1 MSTTSVMGGA
11 VRRRE
16 DPALIRG
23 TGVYT
28 DDIKLSGALHV
39 AFVRSPI
46 ARGKITRIDTKAAM
60 QMPGV
65 WAVYTAADVRHLGPL
80 LAQVPA
86 GKLRPLL
93 ADGLVNHVG
102 EAVAMVVADSPY
114 LARDAIEAVVVDYDS
129 LPAVVDLKEAA
140 SDKVLIHADLKS
152 NTTVSWKAHDWWAG
166 VIKLD
171 DPRPGIEEAKKRKD
185 AVIVSLEMTNQRLI
199 PVAIEPRSVIAEWNL
214 GYGRF
219 TVWSSTQVPHALMG
233 ALAKTFGLPSNSVRV
248 IALEVGGGFGSKL
261 NVYIDEV
268 LVCFAARQLGRPVKF
283 TETRREAA
291 VSTIQGR
298 GWVGTATLVGTK
310 DGKILGY
317 ELEAL
322 ADMGAYT
329 QNFTQAI
336 PLLGLWVSA
345 GQYDI
350 PTYWKVDTVYTN
362 TPVTDAYR
370 GAGRPEAIYYIERIV
385 DAYSRQIGMDPAEVR
400 KLNYH
405 KTFPVANN
413 TGLTIDSGNYVENLD
428 KLLEAADY
436 QGLRKMQAAARKEGR
451 YVGIGVSSYLEI
463 CGFGPS
469 VLAEIGFGW
478 DSFDLPTSLSGSGLV
493 RVNPDASVTAVIGTG
508 PTGQS
513 HETTWGQIISD
524 GLGIPMERIA
534 VKHGDTSESPMG
546 VGTFGSRS
554 IAVDGTATYQAT
566 QRVREKAQKIAAHML
581 EAAAEDIRFG
591 DDAAFVAGSP
601 DRSVTWKQ
609 IAGVAYRVHKGPEG
623 IEPGL
628 EAKASFSPSNAT
640 WPFGSHLAV
649 VEVDTETGDVKLLRY
664 VAMDDCGNVINPM
677 IVDGQLHGGIAQGV
691 GQALFE
697 EAIYDADGN
706 CLTTSLIDYPLPTAA
721 DLPSFEL
728 DRTVTPTDVN
738 PMGVKGVGEAG
749 TIGAAQ
755 TIVNAVIDALAPLG
769 VKHID
774 MPLRPRRV
782 WKAIQEAKGA

>member
-140 SDKVLIHADLKS
+140 SDKGLIHADLKS

-268 LVCFAARQLGRPVKF
+268 LVCFAARQLGLRTRMPRAASSSTTSRPF
-283 TETRREAA
+283 HCRSAWCRLMRRPAP
-291 VSTIQGR
+291 
-298 GWVGTATLVGTK
+298 W
-310 DGKILGY
+310 
-317 ELEAL
+317 
-322 ADMGAYT
+322 
-329 QNFTQAI
+329 QA
-336 PLLGLWVSA
+336 
-345 GQYDI
+345 
-350 PTYWKVDTVYTN
+350 
-362 TPVTDAYR
+362 
-370 GAGRPEAIYYIERIV
+370 
-385 DAYSRQIGMDPAEVR
+385 
-400 KLNYH
+400 
-405 KTFPVANN
+405 
-413 TGLTIDSGNYVENLD
+413 
-428 KLLEAADY
+428 
-436 QGLRKMQAAARKEGR
+436 
-451 YVGIGVSSYLEI
+451 
-463 CGFGPS
+463 
-469 VLAEIGFGW
+469 
-478 DSFDLPTSLSGSGLV
+478 
-493 RVNPDASVTAVIGTG
+493 
-508 PTGQS
+508 
-513 HETTWGQIISD
+513 
-524 GLGIPMERIA
+524 
-534 VKHGDTSESPMG
+534 
-546 VGTFGSRS
+546 
-554 IAVDGTATYQAT
+554 
-566 QRVREKAQKIAAHML
+566 
-581 EAAAEDIRFG
+581 
-591 DDAAFVAGSP
+591 
-601 DRSVTWKQ
+601 
-609 IAGVAYRVHKGPEG
+609 
-623 IEPGL
+623 
-628 EAKASFSPSNAT
+628 EAKARSPS
-640 WPFGSHLAV
+640 P
-649 VEVDTETGDVKLLRY
+649 R
-664 VAMDDCGNVINPM
+664 
-677 IVDGQLHGGIAQGV
+677 
-691 GQALFE
+691 
-697 EAIYDADGN
+697 
-706 CLTTSLIDYPLPTAA
+706 
-721 DLPSFEL
+721 
-728 DRTVTPTDVN
+728 
-738 PMGVKGVGEAG
+738 
-749 TIGAAQ
+749 
-755 TIVNAVIDALAPLG
+755 APAR
-769 VKHID
+769 
-774 MPLRPRRV
+774 M
-782 WKAIQEAKGA
+782 